1 MIQLARD
8 SGGQSGGIARNVI
21 SRAGGSSGGS
31 VMLQSGNTF
40 SDATGSQIDAK
51 GGARGGNGGNV
62 EISAPDVLSLNSRID
77 AGAQPGWTAGKLILD
92 PYDIILDMSG
102 SDSAGSGTV
111 LAGNNPGSTLDL
123 NVNSA
128 FANLSVSEI
137 LLEATHDITLAN
149 GTFWNLSGTI
159 GANSGGV
166 TSGQLTLEAGND
178 IVFQDGSA
186 IVDANNWSVTL
197 KAGVNNFTTGAV
209 QPGVGNIYLN
219 GGDGLLNGGSIQTA
233 GGDINLTAGQDIE
246 TGGGSLQDDNFNN
259 FALASV
265 SGAINLTAGRNIQFF
280 SQLGLGSVETTGGGN
295 INLTAAQDIDVGS
308 GSVSAARRRQYQ
320 RHRHIRQFE

>member
-1 MIQLARD
+1 
-8 SGGQSGGIARNVI
+8 
-21 SRAGGSSGGS
+21 
-31 VMLQSGNTF
+31 
-40 SDATGSQIDAK
+40 
-51 GGARGGNGGNV
+51 
-62 EISAPDVLSLNSRID
+62 
-77 AGAQPGWTAGKLILD
+77 
-92 PYDIILDMSG
+92 MSG

-246 TGGGSLQDDNFNN
+246 TGGGSLQDAQLQQFCPRLGFRCHQLDGGTEHSIL
-259 FALASV
+259 FATRP
-265 SGAINLTAGRNIQFF
+265 GFRRN
-280 SQLGLGSVETTGGGN
+280 
-295 INLTAAQDIDVGS
+295 D
-308 GSVSAARRRQYQ
+308 RRRQ
-320 RHRHIRQFE
+320 HQFDGGAGH

>member
-1 MIQLARD
+1 
-8 SGGQSGGIARNVI
+8 
-21 SRAGGSSGGS
+21 
-31 VMLQSGNTF
+31 
-40 SDATGSQIDAK
+40 
-51 GGARGGNGGNV
+51 
-62 EISAPDVLSLNSRID
+62 
-77 AGAQPGWTAGKLILD
+77 
-92 PYDIILDMSG
+92 
-102 SDSAGSGTV
+102 
-111 LAGNNPGSTLDL
+111 
-123 NVNSA
+123 
-128 FANLSVSEI
+128 
-137 LLEATHDITLAN
+137 LAN

-259 FALASV
+259 FALASA
-265 SGAINLTAGRNIQFF
+265 SGAINLTAGRNIQIV

-308 GSVSAARRRQYQ
+308 GSVSAAGGGNINATATSGSLNDTGSIQTDTGSITVLAGQNVLLDASSGSVASIVTTGGGNVNVTAVAGSVNTGSNPNGYTFYQ
-320 RHRHIRQFE
+320 SFYTVYGFSLGGISTAAGGDVNITAGLDIISFLPTQNNTAGDAGSGAFGPEPGNVTLIAGRNVEGHYVVADGTGTITAGNDA